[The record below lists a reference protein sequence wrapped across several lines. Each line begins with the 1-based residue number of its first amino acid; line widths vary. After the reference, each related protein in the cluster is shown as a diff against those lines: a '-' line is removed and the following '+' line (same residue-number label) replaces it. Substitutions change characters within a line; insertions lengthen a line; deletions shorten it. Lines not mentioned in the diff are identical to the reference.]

1 VEIANELP
9 RVEEALGEAPDE
21 RTRFRIYR
29 SISPEML
36 TVIASEVPH
45 EQQHIQRYRD
55 YEHFKLPLR
64 GNDLEVPGGPHEA
77 QALEQTR
84 EAVFS
89 GEIPP
94 EEARSY
100 AKRVAKRLLE
110 EA

>member
-1 VEIANELP
+1 
-9 RVEEALGEAPDE
+9 
-21 RTRFRIYR
+21 
-29 SISPEML
+29 ML
-36 TVIASEVPH
+36 TVIASEVPQ

-55 YEHFKLPLR
+55 YENFKLPLR
-64 GNDLEVPGGPHEA
+64 GNDLEVPGGPHVA

-100 AKRVAKRLLE
+100 AKRVAKRLME